1 MLTQK
6 VNPKI
11 TISGFD
17 IEWDLEKGINLWA
30 GFPTLS
36 MWIGT
41 TTAGMMAGFQRMVG
55 EDRFN
60 LCMQIGGLNSVEG
73 DWSVIASR
81 PTFEEGLQL
90 LSDIAWP
97 AGWGRWQLV
106 SLDRDK
112 KEARYRATN
121 SWEGLYQR
129 ALGVCWGS
137 GMIAGKFAGFTSR
150 VFGTPCW
157 SEQVRFM
164 ARGDEYDE
172 FVVTESAWTPQQ
184 RLDRLLHEGKAS
196 NVDLVVALQKLQHE
210 VQERERTE
218 RELRDKLE
226 LIRRQ
231 EETLRT
237 LAVPI
242 VQVWD
247 GVLMVPLMGSLD
259 SERAGDV
266 MERLLQEIVSARARF
281 AILDLTA
288 VDHVDTSTANHLVRI
303 VRAVDLLGA
312 RVVVTGIRSAVAQAM
327 VGLGMDLS
335 SMTTLRNLQEG
346 LRACMR
352 WRAEEEA
359 TSHSSK
365 LGR

>member
-1 MLTQK
+1 
-6 VNPKI
+6 
-11 TISGFD
+11 
-17 IEWDLEKGINLWA
+17 
-30 GFPTLS
+30 
-36 MWIGT
+36 
-41 TTAGMMAGFQRMVG
+41 
-55 EDRFN
+55 
-60 LCMQIGGLNSVEG
+60 
-73 DWSVIASR
+73 
-81 PTFEEGLQL
+81 
-90 LSDIAWP
+90 
-97 AGWGRWQLV
+97 
-106 SLDRDK
+106 
-112 KEARYRATN
+112 
-121 SWEGLYQR
+121 
-129 ALGVCWGS
+129 
-137 GMIAGKFAGFTSR
+137 
-150 VFGTPCW
+150 
-157 SEQVRFM
+157 M

-218 RELRDKLE
+218 RELRDKLD

-247 GVLMVPLMGSLD
+247 GVLMVPLMGSMD

-359 TSHSSK
+359 TSHTSK
-365 LGR
+365 FGR